1 MAHKELQVKM
11 DIEGY
16 YVIQY
21 DKGGSLPKEL
31 SGIYNRRKYAEEAI
45 ENYLKEKNK
54 PKRSYR
60 KSRSTTNGENTSTE
74 S

>member
-1 MAHKELQVKM
+1 M

-21 DKGGSLPKEL
+21 DKGGSLPNEL